1 MHWLRRPS
9 IARRLVL
16 AVLAA
21 CGLVWVAI
29 YIEGLVLVQYNGS
42 GNFDRDMA
50 TVASALREVTQHHP
64 EEAALRLA
72 LAGVSSKMKAD
83 EQELQIPHGYLAF
96 NVWRSNG
103 NLVATM
109 GAAAARRLAGP
120 GQVGY
125 FDATSDGHEYRV
137 LAQRSEDGQHHIEV
151 LQHKL
156 SRQAMFD
163 SVMFS
168 SAGLLM
174 PLLIGFPLLLLPVW
188 TAVHTG
194 LKPLRQLTRQLASR
208 KAGDLAPLS
217 LPHTPEELVPVVEQ
231 LNGTLRQL
239 RTLLQRERNF
249 LADAAHE
256 IRTPLAVISAQGDA
270 LLNATNPAER
280 QAAAQRLR
288 HGVVRS
294 SRLVNQLLS
303 LARLDA
309 DVEDDWVETNL
320 ADAARDCLAEH
331 AAEAAKRGVE
341 LAYVGPD
348 SFISPCPGQAVTA
361 VLNNLVGNAVR
372 YGREGGTVEVR
383 LDMAEP
389 GWQYLRVSDDGP
401 GIALPDRLRMFER
414 FRRGRNAM
422 ATGSGLGLA
431 IVASAARQLQAR
443 VEVGDG
449 LNGQGVS
456 FTLTWPAPAS
466 PQMRLVHDAPP
477 QPVDQPA
484 FSS

>member
-1 MHWLRRPS
+1 
-9 IARRLVL
+9 VL

-50 TVASALREVTQHHP
+50 TVASALREVAQHHP

-103 NLVATM
+103 TLVATM

-120 GQVGY
+120 AQTGY

-194 LKPLRQLTRQLASR
+194 LKPLRMLTLQLASR
-208 KAGDLAPLS
+208 K
-217 LPHTPEELVPVVEQ
+217 PV
-231 LNGTLRQL
+231 
-239 RTLLQRERNF
+239 
-249 LADAAHE
+249 
-256 IRTPLAVISAQGDA
+256 
-270 LLNATNPAER
+270 
-280 QAAAQRLR
+280 
-288 HGVVRS
+288 
-294 SRLVNQLLS
+294 
-303 LARLDA
+303 
-309 DVEDDWVETNL
+309 
-320 ADAARDCLAEH
+320 
-331 AAEAAKRGVE
+331 
-341 LAYVGPD
+341 
-348 SFISPCPGQAVTA
+348 
-361 VLNNLVGNAVR
+361 
-372 YGREGGTVEVR
+372 
-383 LDMAEP
+383 
-389 GWQYLRVSDDGP
+389 
-401 GIALPDRLRMFER
+401 
-414 FRRGRNAM
+414 
-422 ATGSGLGLA
+422 
-431 IVASAARQLQAR
+431 
-443 VEVGDG
+443 
-449 LNGQGVS
+449 
-456 FTLTWPAPAS
+456 TWP
-466 PQMRLVHDAPP
+466 R
-477 QPVDQPA
+477 
-484 FSS
+484 